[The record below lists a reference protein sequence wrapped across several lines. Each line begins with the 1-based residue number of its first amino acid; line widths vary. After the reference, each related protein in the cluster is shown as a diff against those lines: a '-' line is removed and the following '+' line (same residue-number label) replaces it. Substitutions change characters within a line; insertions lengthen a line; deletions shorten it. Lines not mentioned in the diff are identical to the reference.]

1 MGKKGIPLENFM
13 DSTIID
19 RLSREG
25 FFDKLYK
32 KS

>member
-1 MGKKGIPLENFM
+1 MPLETFM
-13 DSTIID
+13 DSTIVE